1 MMNGL
6 IIVSRSS
13 IHEMSIEEL
22 QQISY
27 RLINTV
33 DRKQFTLEQRYV
45 VKNMLDLIDDE
56 IARKKKNVE
65 RDKQSIY
72 WFNQQSRKERQNG
85 GVSSKKQGY

>member
-1 MMNGL
+1 MNGL

-33 DRKQFTLEQRYV
+33 DRKQFTLEQRYA

-56 IARKKKNVE
+56 IARKKRNAE
-65 RDKQSIY
+65 LDKESIY

-85 GVSSKKQGY
+85 EVSSKKQGY

>member
-1 MMNGL
+1 MNGL

-33 DRKQFTLEQRYV
+33 DRKQFTLEQRYA

-56 IARKKKNVE
+56 IARKKRNAE
-65 RDKQSIY
+65 LDKKSIY

-85 GVSSKKQGY
+85 EVSSKKQGY

>member
-1 MMNGL
+1 MNGL

-22 QQISY
+22 QQISC

-56 IARKKKNVE
+56 IARKKRNTE
-65 RDKQSIY
+65 LDKKSIY
-72 WFNQQSRKERQNG
+72 WFNQQSRKEGQNG

>member
-1 MMNGL
+1 MNGL

-56 IARKKKNVE
+56 IARKKRNTE
-65 RDKQSIY
+65 LDKESIY

-85 GVSSKKQGY
+85 EVSSKKQGY

>member
-45 VKNMLDLIDDE
+45 VKNMFDLIDDE
-56 IARKKKNVE
+56 IARKKRNAE
-65 RDKQSIY
+65 LDKESIY

>member
-1 MMNGL
+1 MNGL

-45 VKNMLDLIDDE
+45 VKNMFDLIDDE
-56 IARKKKNVE
+56 IARKKRNAE
-65 RDKQSIY
+65 LDKESIY